1 MNKLQVALI
10 SAMACLNGLAS
21 EAEVREALFATTNYW
36 GKDAEAFVTQVSTNC
51 RAIWSLRTP
60 LAMRAGR
67 DFYEMMMDVQAPTND
82 SIRYSTWMEI
92 WGKRLSYDS
101 SFALTAD
108 CTNLWMRHAALYSKL
123 VGRLRPT
130 KDIVDEARRRFP
142 IATSEMGASKIWI
155 HEQSNF
161 ECGKQRALNGLIAGL
176 HKIGTRGVA
185 KLPAD
190 IRWQFY
196 TNFVESAGLDD
207 WYRGEIREAIKREE
221 KREKKGGLP
230 RK

>member
-1 MNKLQVALI
+1 MNKLQVAMI

-67 DFYEMMMDVQAPTND
+67 DFYEMMMDVQAPTNN
-82 SIRYSTWMEI
+82 SIKYWTWMKI
-92 WGKRLSYDS
+92 WGERLSYDS

-108 CTNLWMRHAALYSKL
+108 CTNLWMRHAALYSEL
-123 VGRLRPT
+123 EGRLRPI

-190 IRWQFY
+190 MRWQFY
-196 TNFVESAGLDD
+196 TNFVERAGLDD
-207 WYRGEIREAIKREE
+207 WYRGEIRKAIEREE
-221 KREKKGGLP
+221 KKEMRS
-230 RK
+230 RR